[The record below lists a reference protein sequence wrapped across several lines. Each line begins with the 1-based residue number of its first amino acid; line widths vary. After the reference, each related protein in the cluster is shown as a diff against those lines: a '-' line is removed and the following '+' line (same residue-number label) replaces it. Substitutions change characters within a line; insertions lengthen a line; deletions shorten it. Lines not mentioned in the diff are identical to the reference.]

1 MNWWTFGFVLTE
13 ASSLLLVKHLLSL
26 KIHPYYLASTSS
38 LISSVILFFYFL
50 PNKAFKKQFKK
61 FKNIKLI
68 FPTGLMIGLG
78 NLIAFI
84 ALRLTTATN
93 YTLIAKTSVLITPI
107 LAYFI
112 IKEKVN
118 KKLWPLIAVV
128 LAGVW
133 LLTGNLKLVLNFS
146 GDSLALLAAITI
158 SLDFI
163 FQKKALN
170 KLNPEVVAF
179 WRRLVSGILVGLMW
193 VLTPNLGRTSLID
206 LKLICI
212 VSLLFV
218 FMSIFLSKAIKSQP
232 VTDFNLVI
240 NLGPIF
246 LLIGAYFFLGERLN
260 IIQLI
265 GSGLILS
272 SIVGYNLVKKYDTRS
287 NPR

>member
-170 KLNPEVVAF
+170 KLIPEVVAF

-218 FMSIFLSKAIKSQP
+218 FMSIFLSKAINSQP
-232 VTDFNLVI
+232 VTDFYLVI